1 MTVATV
7 GIRELKTH
15 LSKYIRQVKQGSIVL
30 ITERGEPVGQI
41 VPVREKTTEEKVVAL
56 RDAGFLIWDG
66 EKLTLDPVEPIEK
79 LREDVLVS
87 DLMLEDR
94 D

>member
-1 MTVATV
+1 MAFGTELPFYDGGRFYNPVASSPDY
-7 GIRELKTH
+7 EM
-15 LSKYIRQVKQGSIVL
+15 SI
-30 ITERGEPVGQI
+30 INI
-41 VPVREKTTEEKVVAL
+41 M
-56 RDAGFLIWDG
+56 DFLIWDG